1 MHIVIYHVL
10 LMINIYL
17 MVNKLVLVKL
27 IIIDD
32 WILYVIKDL
41 MFDLNLVMS
50 QLEGFNG
57 IRVGVWFYW
66 VDFMVF

>member
-1 MHIVIYHVL
+1 MHIVKYHVL

-17 MVNKLVLVKL
+17 MVNKLELVKL

-41 MFDLNLVMS
+41 KFDWNLVMS

-57 IRVGVWFYW
+57 VKV
-66 VDFMVF
+66 